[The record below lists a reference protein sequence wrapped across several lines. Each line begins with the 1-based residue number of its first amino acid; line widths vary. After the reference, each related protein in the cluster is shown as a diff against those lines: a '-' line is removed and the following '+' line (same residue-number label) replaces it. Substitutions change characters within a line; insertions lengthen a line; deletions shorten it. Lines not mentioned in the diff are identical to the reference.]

1 MAEIIW
7 TENALDGL
15 DKVAE
20 YIAVSS
26 PNAASKLVVNLF
38 EKVDRLELFPE
49 SGRLVEEVK
58 AMGYREVI
66 VNPCRVLYKIEG
78 ETVFILHVLRQ
89 ERDLRN
95 YLINESSAKY
105 DKRV

>member
-7 TENALDGL
+7 TENALESL
-15 DKVAE
+15 DEVAE

-26 PNAASKLVVNLF
+26 PSAASKLVVNLF

-58 AMGYREVI
+58 EMGYREVI
-66 VNPCRVLYKIEG
+66 VNPCRVMYKIEG
-78 ETVFILHVLRQ
+78 EPVFILHVIRQ
-89 ERDLRN
+89 ERDLRK
-95 YLINESSAKY
+95 YLINESSTKY
-105 DKRV
+105 E

>member
-7 TENALDGL
+7 TENALQSL
-15 DKVAE
+15 DEVAD

-26 PNAASKLVVNLF
+26 PSAASKLVVNLF

-58 AMGYREVI
+58 EMGYREVI
-66 VNPCRVLYKIEG
+66 VNPCRVMYKIEG
-78 ETVFILHVLRQ
+78 ETVFILHVIRQ
-89 ERDLRN
+89 ERDLRK
-95 YLINESSAKY
+95 YLINESSTKY
-105 DKRV
+105 E